1 MISRPSANGKQN
13 PSGTVPP
20 AAAQLH
26 PAVGGEGHPLCLQH
40 RPLDAGAKCWGGGA
54 VGTHHPVAGHGWVL
68 TGRHGISHQPGAPW
82 HPGQPRHLAVGGHTS
97 GGDPPDHVIECAED
111 CAAHFSRTSYRSVRR
126 AEKMG
131 SWARTASSRSTSRS
145 AYRVVSSAPARQS
158 TAPQGSTAM
167 ELP

>member
-54 VGTHHPVAGHGWVL
+54 VGTHHPVAGHA
-68 TGRHGISHQPGAPW
+68 GRQARMAWPTAREALGLPSI
-82 HPGQPRHLAVGGHTS
+82 
-97 GGDPPDHVIECAED
+97 
-111 CAAHFSRTSYRSVRR
+111 R
-126 AEKMG
+126 A
-131 SWARTASSRSTSRS
+131 SC
-145 AYRVVSSAPARQS
+145 P
-158 TAPQGSTAM
+158 
-167 ELP
+167 

>member
-54 VGTHHPVAGHGWVL
+54 V
-68 TGRHGISHQPGAPW
+68 
-82 HPGQPRHLAVGGHTS
+82 
-97 GGDPPDHVIECAED
+97 
-111 CAAHFSRTSYRSVRR
+111 
-126 AEKMG
+126 
-131 SWARTASSRSTSRS
+131 ARTTRWQGTPDVRQ
-145 AYRVVSSAPARQS
+145 ARM
-158 TAPQGSTAM
+158 A
-167 ELP
+167 

>member
-1 MISRPSANGKQN
+1 MSEAKRFPAGIKPPKRSTKIKEQGPLGAGGK
-13 PSGTVPP
+13 GVEGRLG
-20 AAAQLH
+20 AAE
-26 PAVGGEGHPLCLQH
+26 AV
-40 RPLDAGAKCWGGGA
+40 
-54 VGTHHPVAGHGWVL
+54 HHPVAGHGWVL

-111 CAAHFSRTSYRSVRR
+111 CAAHFSRTSYRSVLR
-126 AEKMG
+126 AERMG
-131 SWARTASSRSTSRS
+131 SWARIASSRSTSRS